1 MALLTGALKDVYDS
15 LRKRDA
21 EQKELIDRISR
32 DVASLRAE
40 LAMKNFQAGGGL
52 TAQQVCSRIQEALSC
67 FEGNP
72 PLWEMFTVSSGDDVT
87 IAGDPNPDFPIVVFR
102 NGILQEEGAAN
113 DYTISGGVVT
123 FNVPFGVS
131 GNAANTEKI
140 AIHYFN

>member
-52 TAQQVCSRIQEALSC
+52 TAQQVCSRIQEAITCLNLNG
-67 FEGNP
+67 EG
-72 PLWEMFTVSSGDDVT
+72 LDCE
-87 IAGDPNPDFPIVVFR
+87 
-102 NGILQEEGAAN
+102 
-113 DYTISGGVVT
+113 
-123 FNVPFGVS
+123 
-131 GNAANTEKI
+131 
-140 AIHYFN
+140 YFNGDGVEPIHE